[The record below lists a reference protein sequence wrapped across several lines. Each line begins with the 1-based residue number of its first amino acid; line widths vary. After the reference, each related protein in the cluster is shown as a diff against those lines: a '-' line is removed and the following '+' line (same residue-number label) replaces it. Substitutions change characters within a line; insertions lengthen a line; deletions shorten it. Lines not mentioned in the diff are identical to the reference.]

1 MGAGGRALQDAAGAG
16 MDPWA
21 PAPSRA
27 FSAVSE
33 ALLRAAQACMP
44 QAGRC
49 RGNQYSSP
57 RGPEPGQG
65 VRPTSSDQHQVRPE
79 GNPGHSLERQSRPG
93 TRGEYSRAMSSCLR
107 TVHAQPSTH
116 PANRRHPI
124 DIGWMDG
131 RNDGWALGLPFIEY
145 LLPAGLCMCLL
156 PVS

>member
-1 MGAGGRALQDAAGAG
+1 MLPEPPCAPVVGT
-16 MDPWA
+16 DPWA

-27 FSAVSE
+27 FSAVSK
-33 ALLRAAQACMP
+33 ALLRAAQACVP

-49 RGNQYSSP
+49 RGSQYSSP

-65 VRPTSSDQHQVRPE
+65 VRPTSSDQHQVRPKE
-79 GNPGHSLERQSRPG
+79 TQGTTSNARAGQGQGENTSEPCHRACLLYMPSL
-93 TRGEYSRAMSSCLR
+93 AL
-107 TVHAQPSTH
+107 H

-124 DIGWMDG
+124 NIGWMDG